1 MQLKNYQSRTLKI
14 LSDFLNYAKIIGNEK
29 AFKTYRDA
37 QGYNPNY
44 QSLRHLEDVPYI
56 CLRLPTGGG
65 KTLIGSYA
73 IQLAAENFI
82 EREFP
87 FVLWLV
93 PSNEIRRQTLAILK
107 NPDNFYSQILY
118 KNFKGKVQIFDVTDF
133 RRLRPQDLTQT
144 LNICVATFQSFKV
157 EDKEGRKVYQA
168 DEEIGACFKNIPYQN
183 YFKLD
188 DKGRYTSFANLISY
202 IRPLMIVDEAHNYS
216 TDLSFEVTKTLRPS
230 VVIEL
235 TATPA
240 NNSNVLVKISA
251 EELHREEMIKFP
263 IIVGEVSNSPNKT
276 IDLTVQK
283 RALLENIAVTESE
296 YIRPI
301 ALYQAENI
309 NREFNVDFVKDYLID
324 EAKIPETEIAIATGT
339 KHDLAGINL
348 FSRDCPIRHII
359 TVQALKEGW
368 DCPFA
373 AVFCSLSNTHSAK
386 DAEQLLG
393 RVLRMPYAKR
403 RNSPELNEA
412 YAFFRVNSWSEAIKK
427 IKDDLFGMGFDE
439 REVKFALN
447 PQSKLFDLQTTIN
460 IVTAEPPKID
470 SLNMILQSQITVEKV
485 DDGYSVTFE
494 NINDDDIQELTGNKN
509 KIFRKSDDREIF
521 LRAFYQGNNYTTKEK
536 SPAERGVKFSI
547 PQLCLDFGND
557 DVHVARRADFFPEN
571 GWSLTET
578 KDYSLPLS
586 HCESDIKFYELTL
599 NGNKLTE
606 KLLFDDSK
614 KLFDGETNWTMA
626 EFIGWLAERIPDTFI
641 TAEDFAEFSRR
652 VLNQLIN
659 DKNFSLDELVRM
671 RFTIR
676 KLLAEKIETLKDKAY
691 KQNWQVILFG
701 NGYPKIRVEKDI
713 SFNFNQSIY
722 PAKKLHVG
730 SEKFSKHFYS
740 TVGYMNSEEINC
752 AQYID
757 VNPKV
762 ETWIRNIESEE
773 SYSFWLQMHK
783 HKFYPDF
790 IVKLKD
796 GTFAAIE
803 YKGDY
808 LKTSDDSKEKNQIG
822 QIWANNSN
830 GICKF
835 LMAVKRDEK
844 GRNLSTQ
851 ISEFFY

>member
-1 MQLKNYQSRTLKI
+1 MQLKKYQSRTLKI
-14 LSDFLNYAKIIGNEK
+14 LSDFLNYARIFGNEK
-29 AFKTYRDA
+29 AFEKYQDA

-44 QSLRHLEDVPYI
+44 QPLIHLENVPYI

-82 EREFP
+82 RREFP

-93 PSNEIRRQTLAILK
+93 PSNEIRRQTLAVLK

-118 KNFKGKVQIFDVTDF
+118 KTFKGKVQIFDVADF

-157 EDKEGRKVYQA
+157 EDREGRKVYQA
-168 DEEIGACFKNIPYQN
+168 DEELSSCFKNIPCQS
-183 YFKLD
+183 YFTLD
-188 DKGRYTSFANLISY
+188 EKGRYASFANLISY

-216 TDLSFEVTKTLRPS
+216 TDLSFDVTRNLRPS

-240 NNSNVLVKISA
+240 SNSNVLVKISA
-251 EELHREEMIKFP
+251 EELYREEMIKLP
-263 IIVGEVSNSPNKT
+263 IIVGEVSSSPDKT
-276 IDLTVQK
+276 IDFAIQK
-283 RALLENIAVTESE
+283 RAMLEKIAVTESE

-309 NREFNVDFVKDYLID
+309 NREYNFDFVKSYLVE
-324 EAKIPETEIAIATGT
+324 EAKIPETEIAIATGDR
-339 KHDLAGINL
+339 HELAGINL
-348 FSRDCPIRHII
+348 FSRECPIRHII

-373 AVFCSLSNTHSAK
+373 SVFCSLSNTHSAR

-403 RNSPELNEA
+403 RLSPELNKA
-412 YAFFRVNSWSEAIKK
+412 YAFFRVNSWTEAVSK
-427 IKDDLFGMGFDE
+427 IKDDLFGMGFNE
-439 REVKFALN
+439 REVNFALN
-447 PQSKLFDLQTTIN
+447 HQIKLFNPQTTIEV
-460 IVTAEPPKID
+460 ITSEAPRID

-485 DDGYSVTFE
+485 EDGYSVIFE
-494 NINDDDIQELTGNKN
+494 NITDDDIKEITENKN
-509 KIFRKSDDREIF
+509 KIFRKPDDREIF
-521 LRAFYQGNNYTTKEK
+521 FRAVYQGNIHATKEK

-547 PQLCLDFGND
+547 PQLCLDFGNGA
-557 DVHVARRADFFPEN
+557 HIAKREDFFPED

-578 KDYSLPLS
+578 RDYSLPLS
-586 HCESDIKFYELTL
+586 HSESEKFYEITL
-599 NGNKLTE
+599 NGNKWTE
-606 KLLFDDSK
+606 KLLSDDEQN
-614 KLFDGETNWTMA
+614 LFEGQTNWTIS
-626 EFIGWLAERIPDTFI
+626 ELIGWLSEKITDSFI
-641 TAEDFAEFSRR
+641 EPEDFAEFTRR

-659 DKNFSLDELVRM
+659 EKNFSLDELVRM

-676 KLLAEKIETLKDKAY
+676 KLLEDKITHLKDKAY
-691 KQNWQVILFG
+691 EQNWQTVLFG
-701 NGYPKIRVEKDI
+701 CESPRVRVEKDI
-713 SFNFNQSIY
+713 SFTFNQLIY
-722 PAKKLHVG
+722 PAKKLYTG
-730 SEKFSKHFYS
+730 SVQFSKHFYS
-740 TVGYMNSEEINC
+740 TIGYMNSEETLC

-757 VNPKV
+757 ANSKV

-773 SYSFWLQMHK
+773 AQSFWLQTHK
-783 HKFYPDF
+783 YRFYPDF
-790 IVKLKD
+790 VVKLKD

-803 YKGDY
+803 YKGKVY
-808 LKTSDDSKEKNQIG
+808 ETNDDSKEKNLVG
-822 QIWANNSN
+822 KIWADKSD

-835 LMAVKRDEK
+835 LMAVKCDET
-844 GRNLSTQ
+844 GSDLSTQ
-851 ISEFFY
+851 INEFFS